1 MQSKHPFLF
10 WIVFALV
17 SALFLFSWF
26 VYWEAKRQGLGSLTG
41 VIKALPI
48 ADETKHDAAAVG
60 SLADALLHTAGEEKT
75 YLILFQNNLELR
87 PGGGFIGSFAIL
99 KVKDGKVLDF
109 SVHDTGNF
117 DGRIPNTVDPPYPMK
132 ETLKI
137 AAWKLRDSNWS
148 PDFETNAKQAVTFY
162 EMGQGQ
168 EHFDGVIDITANVL
182 ESLLTVTGPVTVPGF
197 PGTYDSTNAIRDLEY
212 QVEKGY
218 QDQNIDFG
226 DRKSMMGLLGGE
238 IIAKVKTLGPAD
250 LWKLFQVGLTDLNR
264 KDIQLSFTDPAL
276 EEKALSAGWGGAVD
290 QQWNDDFLMPID
302 ANLNAWKS
310 DAVIKRA
317 FRYTIDLTG
326 AKPRATFT
334 VSYDHQGSGKDFM
347 TKDYQSFLRVYVPKG
362 SWLATVSGNAKD
374 PVFGEELGKKYF
386 GTLIQVPLG
395 TKKDVTFTYD
405 LPETVDRDL
414 YDLKLEKQAGLNDI
428 PVTLT
433 VISRN
438 GTKKETTFTLNRDY
452 IYSRSGG
459 AQ

>member
-1 MQSKHPFLF
+1 MKDKHPFLF
-10 WIVFALV
+10 WIIFALV

-26 VYWEAKRQGLGSLTG
+26 VYWEAKRQGLGSLSG

-48 ADETKHDAAAVG
+48 ADETKQDVTAVG
-60 SLADALLHTAGEEKT
+60 SLADALLNTQGGERT

-117 DGRIPNTVDPPYPMK
+117 DGRIPNTVEPPYPMK
-132 ETLKI
+132 ETLKV
-137 AAWKLRDSNWS
+137 ASWKLRDSNWS
-148 PDFETNAKQAVTFY
+148 PDFGTNAKQAVTFY

-168 EHFDGVIDITANVL
+168 EHFDGVIGITANVL

-226 DRKSMMGLLGGE
+226 DRKSMMGLLGDE
-238 IIAKVKTLGPAD
+238 IIKKVKTLGPAD
-250 LWKLFQVGLTDLNR
+250 LWKLFQVALTDLNR
-264 KDIQLSFTDPAL
+264 KDIQLSFTDGAL
-276 EEKALSAGWGGAVD
+276 ESKALSAGWGGAVD
-290 QQWNDDFLMPID
+290 QQWNDDFLMPVD
-302 ANLNAWKS
+302 ANLNSWKS

-317 FRYTIDLTG
+317 FRYTVDLTG

-334 VSYDHQGSGKDFM
+334 VSYDHQANEKDFM
-347 TKDYQSFLRVYVPKG
+347 TKDYQSFLRIYVPKG
-362 SWLATVSGNAKD
+362 SWLETVSGNAKD

-386 GTLIQVPLG
+386 GALVQVPLG
-395 TKKDVTFTYD
+395 SKKDVTFTYD
-405 LPETVDRDL
+405 LPDTIDRTF
-414 YDLKLEKQAGLNDI
+414 YDLKIGKQAGLNDV

-433 VISRN
+433 VIGKD
-438 GTKKETTFTLNRDY
+438 GTKKETSFNLNRDY
-452 IYSRSGG
+452 VYSRGG
-459 AQ
+459 GEQ